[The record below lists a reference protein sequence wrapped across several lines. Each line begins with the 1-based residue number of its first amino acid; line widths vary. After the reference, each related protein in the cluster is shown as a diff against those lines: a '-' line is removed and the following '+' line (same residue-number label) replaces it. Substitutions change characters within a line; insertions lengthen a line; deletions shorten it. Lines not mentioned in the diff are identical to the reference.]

1 MSDFRSERMPSAEG
15 RGIARRIWDEYT
27 KTIND
32 AARPLLAD
40 IAANKV
46 EDLVGFWVMW
56 HMFGGF
62 DGLLELGYPR
72 TTIYRKVSKFRRLFG
87 HHPDEYVFDGIEV
100 VPGKTSGSVRDADG
114 NLSPAAT
121 PL

>member
-1 MSDFRSERMPSAEG
+1 MPSAEG
-15 RGIARRIWDEYT
+15 RGIARRAWDAYT
-27 KTIND
+27 KSISD
-32 AARPLLAD
+32 AARPLVAD

-62 DGLLELGYPR
+62 DGLLELGFPR

-87 HHPDEYVFDGIEV
+87 HHPDEYFFDGVKVEAGV
-100 VPGKTSGSVRDADG
+100 TSASIRDADG
-114 NLSPAAT
+114 NLTPADT